1 VSRLRLAV
9 VGTGHLGRIHAR
21 LAAGLENIQL
31 VAVVD
36 PVAAAREQVAID
48 TGAKPLADYREL
60 FGTVDAAVIATPTTY
75 HSQVATDLLHGGL
88 HLLVEKPITS
98 TLAEADKL
106 VALAKKQQL
115 VLQVGH
121 VERFN
126 PALISVR
133 EKIYDPKYIEAHR
146 SSGYTF
152 RSTDVGVVMDLMIHD
167 IDVVLNLV
175 QSSLTRVEA
184 VGFSVLGDHEDM
196 VNARLHFASG
206 CVANLTAS
214 RVSYVA
220 QRTMQV
226 FTGECCA
233 TLDFATR
240 RASIVEPTQEV
251 FDREFKVET
260 LSDEQKNHLREHLFS
275 DLLVRQDVPA
285 VENNAI
291 EQELLDFATA
301 IQTSASPQVTGRDG
315 RDAIA
320 VAEKVLEQVAAHQ
333 WDGAIGTRQ
342 GALAMPLTPT
352 VLSEPDQ
359 WSEEDTVVIKRLAG

>member
-9 VGTGHLGRIHAR
+9 VGAGHLGRIHAR
-21 LAAGLENIQL
+21 LAAALENIEL

-36 PVAAAREQVAID
+36 PIAEAREQVATD

-60 FGTVDAAVIATPTTY
+60 FGTVDAAVIATPTTH
-75 HSQVATDLLHGGL
+75 HSQVATELLHGGL
-88 HLLVEKPITS
+88 HLLVEKPMTS
-98 TLAEADKL
+98 TLAEADEL
-106 VALAKKQQL
+106 VTLAKQQQL

-126 PALISVR
+126 PALVSVR
-133 EKIYDPKYIEAHR
+133 EKIEDPKFIEAR
-146 SSGYTF
+146 RTSGYTF

-167 IDVVLNLV
+167 IDVALHLT

-184 VGFSVLGDHEDM
+184 LGFSVLGDHEDM

-214 RVSYVA
+214 RVSYA
-220 QRTMQV
+220 AERTMQV

-233 TLDFATR
+233 TLDFAAR
-240 RASIVEPTQEV
+240 RASIIEPTEKIL
-251 FDREFKVET
+251 DREFQVEA
-260 LSDEQKNHLREHLFS
+260 LSTEQKNHFREHLFS
-275 DLLVRQDVPA
+275 DLLVQRNLPA

-291 EQELLDFATA
+291 EQELLDFSTA
-301 IQTSASPQVTGRDG
+301 ISSGADPQVTGIDG

-320 VAEKVLEQVAAHQ
+320 VAEQVLEQVAAHR
-333 WDGAIGTRQ
+333 WDGDLGSRH
-342 GALAMPLTPT
+342 GALAAPLTPS
-352 VLSEPDQ
+352 VLSEPEHWAED
-359 WSEEDTVVIKRLAG
+359 DTVVIKRLAG